1 MSTSANPSSE
11 RIRVL
16 LADDHAMVR
25 AGLRALLV
33 SLAGVEVVAEAAN
46 GRDAARLAREHRPDI
61 AMIDITMPELNG
73 IDCAR
78 RIVQDCPATRVL
90 MLSVH
95 ADETYLRESMQ
106 AGATGYLLKDS
117 APSELELALHALM
130 RGEHYI
136 CPGVARHL
144 VSDFVQGAAADAPAG
159 PELTPRQ
166 REVLQLVAE
175 GHGTRDIAA
184 RLNLSVK
191 TIETHRAQLMERL
204 DIHDVAGLTRYA
216 LRIGLVRDRG

>member
-1 MSTSANPSSE
+1 MNE

-16 LADDHAMVR
+16 LADDHALVR
-25 AGLRALLV
+25 AGLRALLG
-33 SLAGVEVVAEAAN
+33 SLDAVEVVAEAAN

-78 RIVQDCPATRVL
+78 RIVQDCPGTRVL

-95 ADETYLRESMQ
+95 ADEVYVRESMQ
-106 AGATGYLLKDS
+106 AGAAGYILKDS
-117 APSELELALHALM
+117 APRELELALYALM

-144 VSDFVQGAAADAPAG
+144 VSDFVRGGAADVPAE
-159 PELTPRQ
+159 PPLTPRQ

-175 GHGTRDIAA
+175 GHGTRDIAK

-191 TIETHRAQLMERL
+191 TIETHRAQLMQRL
-204 DIHDVAGLTRYA
+204 GIHDVAGLTRYA
-216 LRIGLVRDRG
+216 LRIGVVRDRS

>member
-1 MSTSANPSSE
+1 MSE

-33 SLAGVEVVAEAAN
+33 SLAGVDVIGEASN

-61 AMIDITMPELNG
+61 AMIDISMPELNG

-95 ADETYLRESMQ
+95 ADETYVREAIQ

-117 APSELELALHALM
+117 APGELELALHALI

-144 VSDFVQGAAADAPAG
+144 VSDLVHGAAAVPAG

-175 GHGTRDIAA
+175 GHGTRDIAG

-191 TIETHRAQLMERL
+191 TIETHRAQLMQRL
-204 DIHDVAGLTRYA
+204 GIHDIAGLTRYA
-216 LRIGLVRDRG
+216 LRIGLVRDHG

>member
-1 MSTSANPSSE
+1 MSE

-16 LADDHAMVR
+16 LADDHALVR

-46 GRDAARLAREHRPDI
+46 GRDAARLSREHRPDI

-78 RIVQDCPATRVL
+78 RIVRDCPGTRVL

-95 ADETYLRESMQ
+95 ADEVYVRESLQ
-106 AGATGYLLKDS
+106 AGATGYLMKDS
-117 APSELELALHALM
+117 APGELELALHTLM

-144 VSDFVQGAAADAPAG
+144 VSGFVQGAAADAPAG
-159 PELTPRQ
+159 PPLTPRQ

-175 GHGTRDIAA
+175 GHGTREIAA

-191 TIETHRAQLMERL
+191 TVEAHRGQLMERL
-204 DIHDVAGLTRYA
+204 GIHDVAGLTRYA
-216 LRIGLVRDRG
+216 LRIGLVRDRN

>member
-16 LADDHAMVR
+16 LADDHALVR

-73 IDCAR
+73 IDCTR
-78 RIVQDCPATRVL
+78 RIVQDCPGTRVL

-95 ADETYLRESMQ
+95 ADEVYVRESMR
-106 AGATGYLLKDS
+106 AGATGYLMKES
-117 APSELELALHALM
+117 APGELEVALHALM

-144 VSDFVQGAAADAPAG
+144 VSDFVQGTAADAPAG
-159 PELTPRQ
+159 PELTLRQ

-175 GHGTRDIAA
+175 GHGTRAIAE

-204 DIHDVAGLTRYA
+204 GIHDVAGLTRYA
-216 LRIGLVRDRG
+216 LRIGLVRDRN

>member
-1 MSTSANPSSE
+1 M
-11 RIRVL
+11 L
-16 LADDHAMVR
+16 
-25 AGLRALLV
+25 
-33 SLAGVEVVAEAAN
+33 
-46 GRDAARLAREHRPDI
+46 
-61 AMIDITMPELNG
+61 DITMPELNG

-95 ADETYLRESMQ
+95 ADEIYVRESMQ
-106 AGATGYLLKDS
+106 AGAAGYILKDS
-117 APSELELALHALM
+117 APGELELALCALM

-144 VSDFVQGAAADAPAG
+144 VSDFVQGGAAGTQGA

-175 GHGTRDIAA
+175 GHGTRDIAT
-184 RLNLSVK
+184 RLHLSVK
-191 TIETHRAQLMERL
+191 TSDPSRN
-204 DIHDVAGLTRYA
+204 
-216 LRIGLVRDRG
+216 